1 MRIIDNVSD
10 IQKIA
15 KGQVLSI
22 GNFDGV
28 HLGHQKILRAGKEAA
43 VKGRTELAAL
53 TFDPHPVSV
62 LRPEK
67 KPGVLTPLPLK
78 RHLLSGADVD
88 NLIVLKSTP
97 EILRLSAEDFVQ
109 RFLVEAIQ
117 PSVVIEG
124 EDFNFG
130 AARQGNIATL
140 QNLGA
145 EKGFKV
151 TVVPAQEVKL
161 SSGHSARVSSTM
173 IRQLLESGKV
183 QDAAAALGRSYRLT
197 GKVVPGHGKGK
208 ELGFPTANLSL
219 GTQIIPAEG
228 VYAGTVEIAESQL
241 EAIGSRRRVPA
252 ALSIGRAQTL
262 GEQRPQLVEAHLLIG
277 DVGELTGKWMA
288 MDFVRQLRSQIKFET
303 EKGLAEQIAKDCQQ
317 IRTILDA
324 EQADKAKRP
333 SNGNT

>member
-1 MRIIDNVSD
+1 MRIIDNISD
-10 IQKIA
+10 IRKTA
-15 KGQVLSI
+15 KGQVLTI

-28 HLGHQKILRAGKEAA
+28 HLGHQKILRAGKQAIDKA
-43 VKGRTELAAL
+43 RSELAAL

-62 LRPEK
+62 LQPEK
-67 KPGVLTPLPLK
+67 KPGVLTPLALK
-78 RHLLSGADVD
+78 RHLLGGCDVD

-97 EILRLSAEDFVQ
+97 EILRLSAEDFVEQ
-109 RFLVEAIQ
+109 FLVEAIQ
-117 PSVVIEG
+117 PSAVIEG

-130 AARQGNIATL
+130 AARRGNIATL

-161 SSGHSARVSSTM
+161 SSGRSVRVSSTM
-173 IRQLLESGKV
+173 IRKLLERGEVK
-183 QDAAAALGRSYRLT
+183 DAAAALGRSYRLI
-197 GKVVPGHGKGK
+197 GQVVPGHGKGK
-208 ELGFPTANLSL
+208 QLGFPTANLSL

-252 ALSIGRAQTL
+252 ALSIGRARTL
-262 GEQRPQLVEAHLLIG
+262 GEQRPQLVEAHLLV
-277 DVGELTGKWMA
+277 DNVGELTGKWMA

-303 EKGLAEQIAKDCQQ
+303 EKELAEQIAKDCQQ
-317 IRTILDA
+317 IRTILAA
-324 EQADKAKRP
+324 EQAEKAQRP
-333 SNGNT
+333 SNDNI